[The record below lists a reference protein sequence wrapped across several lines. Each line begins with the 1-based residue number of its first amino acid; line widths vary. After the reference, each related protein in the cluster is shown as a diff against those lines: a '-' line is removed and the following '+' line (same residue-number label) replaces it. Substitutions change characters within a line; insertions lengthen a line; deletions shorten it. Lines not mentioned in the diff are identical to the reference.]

1 MGYKPLRK
9 EDVLTKIE
17 EMLENIKDQY
27 STGVITFEKPVS
39 RNVKTGI
46 MENNIIKFTGK
57 ERKINTK
64 SQKGL
69 TYIYRLVQVL
79 KLSRELIKNRK
90 SITIRDL
97 YYISS
102 NWGDDKAFASQSS
115 ARQFLLDLEVLLGVP
130 HEALSFYVEEQKD
143 QTRIMGNVIA
153 KYRDLK
159 GREKVINFNEHDY
172 GSLLPVNF
180 LYLDE
185 VEFKIDAEFVLAIE
199 TGGIFRRLVEEEY
212 HKKRNCILVL
222 TSGQPSRTT
231 RRLIKKFNEEYGL
244 PVYVFTDGDCYGWLI
259 SMVIKHGSFTL
270 SHISELLACPK
281 AEFIGVSTDDIINYK
296 LPGEKL
302 TKHEVNKLKAMLNDP
317 RFSSHWWQKQI
328 KEMLKLK
335 RSAEQQSLVK
345 YGLDFVVKYLDEKIG
360 G

>member
-1 MGYKPLRK
+1 MGYKPITK
-9 EDVLTKIE
+9 EDILAKIE
-17 EMLENIKDQY
+17 EMLESIKEQY
-27 STGVITFEKPVS
+27 DSGVITFEKPVS

-46 MENNIIKFTGK
+46 MEDSIIKFTGK
-57 ERKINTK
+57 QRKINTK

-69 TYIYRLVQVL
+69 TYIYRLVQIL
-79 KLSRELIKNRK
+79 KLSRELIKSKK
-90 SITIRDL
+90 SITVRDL

-153 KYRDLK
+153 KYKDLK
-159 GREKVINFNEHDY
+159 GREKVIDFNEHDY
-172 GSLLPVNF
+172 GALLPVNF

-185 VEFKIDAEFVLAIE
+185 VEFKINAEFVLVVE
-199 TGGIFRRLVEEEY
+199 TGGLFRRLIEESY
-212 HKKRNCILVL
+212 HEKENCILIL

-231 RRLIKKFNEEYGL
+231 RRLIKKFNEEYNL
-244 PVYVFTDGDCYGWLI
+244 PVYTFVDGDCYGWLI

-302 TKHEVNKLKAMLNDP
+302 TKHEVNKLKSMLNDP
-317 RFSSHWWQKQI
+317 RFNTTYWQRQI
-328 KEMLKLK
+328 KEMLKIK
-335 RSAEQQSLVK
+335 RTAEQQSLVK
-345 YGLDFVVKYLDEKIG
+345 YGLDFVIDYLNDKIN
-360 G
+360 